1 MTTVRQLIQQLEEIE
16 DKDQAIIW
24 QYYIAEHF
32 EYNLDTGNV
41 SPTLK
46 EFESV
51 AKKTESW
58 TLWEDTAQDINDLL
72 YDEIA
77 KRENADSEP
86 NK

>member
-1 MTTVRQLIQQLEEIE
+1 MTTIKELIKQLEEIE
-16 DKDQAIIW
+16 DKDQAVIW

-51 AKKTESW
+51 AEKTESW
-58 TLWEDTAQDINDLL
+58 TLWEDTAQEINDLL

-77 KRENADSEP
+77 KR
-86 NK
+86 